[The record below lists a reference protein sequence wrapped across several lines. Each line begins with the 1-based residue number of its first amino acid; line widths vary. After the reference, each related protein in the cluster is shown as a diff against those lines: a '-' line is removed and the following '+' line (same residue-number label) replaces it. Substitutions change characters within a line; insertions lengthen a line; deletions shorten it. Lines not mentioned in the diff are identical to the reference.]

1 MEKIENILF
10 YINNV
15 ILVISFIIGTIY
27 FKKLAELKPLFAI
40 PLMSIL
46 QNLSRVIPFLLD
58 LNNNQYLIFNNLTV
72 YTYIIFEFIF
82 LAIFF
87 HKISRFKK
95 IIQYSTYSL
104 LILIFITSIF
114 QPTFSYINLK
124 YFLIFEGIFIEFFAI
139 SYLIAEM
146 KKNIISN
153 IFANPIY
160 ISVMGIF
167 LSFSLIWPSS
177 MLLDLFSKGLNKFQM
192 LFEIINYSGY
202 ILFFIS
208 LSMAFYG
215 KRKSNNL

>member
-1 MEKIENILF
+1 
-10 YINNV
+10 
-15 ILVISFIIGTIY
+15 
-27 FKKLAELKPLFAI
+27 
-40 PLMSIL
+40 
-46 QNLSRVIPFLLD
+46 
-58 LNNNQYLIFNNLTV
+58 
-72 YTYIIFEFIF
+72 
-82 LAIFF
+82 
-87 HKISRFKK
+87 
-95 IIQYSTYSL
+95 
-104 LILIFITSIF
+104 
-114 QPTFSYINLK
+114 
-124 YFLIFEGIFIEFFAI
+124 
-139 SYLIAEM
+139 M

-208 LSMAFYG
+208 LSMAFSG